1 MLDVLVVGA
10 GPSGSRIAWNFA
22 KGGYKVVLIDRAE
35 VIGEPCQCAGL
46 ITPRTFEYL
55 GYERPILKE
64 MDGARLWG
72 PKDSYLDFQAS
83 ETKALVIDRPDLD
96 RSIANKA
103 FEAGAELLH
112 GHTYLGHEKI
122 DGGIKAKIRN
132 KDKKFHIETKL
143 LVGADGPL
151 SRVAKNSGI
160 SGKREILTAFG
171 ADVKGYRGKDTHVDL
186 FVGSELAPRFFGW
199 GIPTGPNEGRIGVAT
214 TLPHKPMPFFRD
226 YFLKGAPSKLIGGAK
241 IINLISGLIPFGVSN
256 PSYTDNVILTGDAAG
271 MAKPTSGGGIY
282 SGLISADAAFEV
294 ASRALDSED
303 LSSAN
308 LSPYQGLISN
318 RIGGE
323 LTKGSYL
330 RKAFLSLNDDQ
341 LAEIISILGEPKVK
355 KAIEKTGDLDYASLA
370 AFSVLKTQPKLIKFA
385 PHLLKPFI

>member
-10 GPSGSRIAWNFA
+10 GPSGSRTAWNFS
-22 KGGYKVVLIDRAE
+22 KEGYKVVLIDRAE

-55 GYERPILKE
+55 GYERPILQE

-103 FEAGAELLH
+103 LEAGTEVLH
-112 GHTYLGHEKI
+112 GHTYLGHEKVN
-122 DGGIKAKIRN
+122 GGIRAKLRN
-132 KDKKFHIETKL
+132 KTKKFTIDVKL

-151 SRVAKNSGI
+151 SRVARNAGI
-160 SGKREILTAFG
+160 SGKREILRAFG
-171 ADVKGYRGKDTHVDL
+171 ADVRGYKGKDTHVDL

-199 GIPTGPNEGRIGVAT
+199 GIPTGPNEGRIGIAT

-226 YFLKGAPSKLIGGAK
+226 YFLKGAPSKLLGGAK
-241 IINLISGLIPFGVSN
+241 IINLISGLIPFGTAN

-294 ASRALDSED
+294 ASKAIDSGN

-308 LSPYQGLISN
+308 LSEYQALLSN

-323 LTKGSYL
+323 LIKGSYL

-341 LAEIISILGEPKVK
+341 LAEIISILSEPNVK
-355 KAIEKTGDLDYASLA
+355 ETIEKTGDLDYASLA

>member
-1 MLDVLVVGA
+1 M
-10 GPSGSRIAWNFA
+10 
-22 KGGYKVVLIDRAE
+22 
-35 VIGEPCQCAGL
+35 
-46 ITPRTFEYL
+46 
-55 GYERPILKE
+55 
-64 MDGARLWG
+64 
-72 PKDSYLDFQAS
+72 
-83 ETKALVIDRPDLD
+83 
-96 RSIANKA
+96 
-103 FEAGAELLH
+103 
-112 GHTYLGHEKI
+112 GHEKI
-122 DGGIKAKIRN
+122 EGGIEARIRN
-132 KDKKFHIETKL
+132 KSEKFSIQTRL

-151 SRVAKNSGI
+151 SRVAKNAGI

-171 ADVKGYRGKDTHVDL
+171 ADVKGYKGKDTHVDL

-199 GIPTGPNEGRIGVAT
+199 GIPTGPNEGRIGIAT

-226 YFLKGAPSKLIGGAK
+226 YFLKGAPSKLLGGAK
-241 IINLISGLIPFGVSN
+241 IINLISGLIPFGVAS
-256 PSYTDNVILTGDAAG
+256 PSYTDNIILTGDAAG

-294 ASRALDSED
+294 ASKALNSGN

-308 LSPYQGLISN
+308 LSEYQALIVN

>member
-22 KGGYKVVLIDRAE
+22 DAGYETVIIDRAE
-35 VIGEPCQCAGL
+35 IVGEPCQCAGL

-55 GYERPILKE
+55 GYERPILQK
-64 MDGARLWG
+64 MNGARLWG
-72 PKDSYLDFQAS
+72 PKQSFLDFQAS

-96 RSIANKA
+96 RSIAEKA
-103 FEAGAELLH
+103 SAAGAELLT

-122 DGGIKAKIRN
+122 EGGIKAQIRN
-132 KDKKFHIETKL
+132 KDKKFDLETRL
-143 LVGADGPL
+143 IVGADGPL
-151 SRVAKNSGI
+151 SRVAKNAGI

-171 ADVKGYRGKDTHVDL
+171 ADVKGYQGKDSHVDL

-199 GIPTGPNEGRIGVAT
+199 GIPTGPNEGRIGIAT
-214 TLPHKPMPFFRD
+214 TLPHKPTHFFKD
-226 YFLKGAPSKLIGGAK
+226 YFLKGAPSKLLGGAK
-241 IINLISGLIPFGVSN
+241 IINLISGLIPFGIAS

-294 ASRALDSED
+294 ASRALDSND
-303 LSSAN
+303 LSSKN
-308 LSPYQGLISN
+308 LSEYQVLIKN

-323 LTKGSYL
+323 LAKGSHL
-330 RKAFLSLNDDQ
+330 RKAFLSLNDDE
-341 LAEIISILGEPKVK
+341 LAEIISMLGEPKVK
-355 KAIEKTGDLDYASLA
+355 EAIEKTGDLDYASLA

>member
-10 GPSGSRIAWNFA
+10 GPSGSRVAWNFA
-22 KGGYKVVLIDRAE
+22 NKGYQTVLIDRAE

-46 ITPRTFEYL
+46 ITPRTFDYL
-55 GYERPILKE
+55 GYERPVLKE
-64 MDGARLWG
+64 MNGARLWG
-72 PKDSYLDFQAS
+72 PKESFLDFQAS

-96 RSIANKA
+96 RSIAEKA
-103 FEAGAELLH
+103 NEAGAELLH
-112 GHTYLGHEKI
+112 GHTYLGHVKV

-132 KDKKFHIETKL
+132 KDKKFDIKAKL
-143 LVGADGPL
+143 LIGADGPL

-171 ADVKGYRGKDTHVDL
+171 ADVKGYKGKEDHVDL

-199 GIPTGPNEGRIGVAT
+199 GIPTGPGEGRIGIAT
-214 TLPHKPMPFFRD
+214 TLPNKPMPFFRD
-226 YFLKGAPSKLIGGAK
+226 YFLKGAPSKLLGGAK
-241 IINLISGLIPFGVSN
+241 IINLISGLIPFGIAN

-294 ASRALDSED
+294 ASIALDSGD
-303 LSSAN
+303 LSSSN
-308 LSPYQGLISN
+308 LSEYQNLISN

-323 LTKGSYL
+323 LTKGSYH
-330 RKAFLSLNDDQ
+330 RKAFLSLSDDQ

-355 KAIEKTGDLDYASLA
+355 KTIEKTGDLDYASLA

-385 PHLLKPFI
+385 PNLLKPFI